1 MSTFTEIW
9 WRCGLDGMRVGMVGA
24 NAEASVFVKGR
35 GIADDRAN
43 RLESVALENGVDEK
57 RVGIREYSNV
67 NPFSG

>member
-1 MSTFTEIW
+1 
-9 WRCGLDGMRVGMVGA
+9 MRVGMVGA